1 MRRTWGV
8 VAVCVTVV
16 FGLRLGA
23 DEKAPESYS
32 TAMKSAGATA
42 APLRMKLMATPKDFD
57 AIAKDAATFKTIY
70 ATALDYWSQKKVDD
84 AIGMAK
90 AAATAAA
97 DLETAAK
104 AKNEEGVTAT
114 GAKVVGA
121 CAACHMAHRS
131 ARLPDGT
138 YEIK

>member
-1 MRRTWGV
+1 MRGKSGV
-8 VAVCVTVV
+8 VAVCAAVV
-16 FGLRLGA
+16 FGLTLVA

-57 AIAKDAATFKTIY
+57 SIAKDAATFKGIF
-70 ATALDYWSQKKVDD
+70 ATALDYWTQKRVDD
-84 AIGMAK
+84 AIGFAK

-104 AKNEEGVTAT
+104 AKNEEGVTAA
-114 GAKVVGA
+114 GGKVTGA
-121 CAACHMAHRS
+121 CATCHMAHRS

>member
-1 MRRTWGV
+1 MRRTWGI
-8 VAVCVTVV
+8 VAVCVAVV
-16 FGLRLGA
+16 FGLRLWA

-32 TAMKSAGATA
+32 SAMKSAGATA
-42 APLRMKLMATPKDFD
+42 APLRMKLMAAPKDFD

-70 ATALDYWSQKKVDD
+70 ATALDYWTQKKVDD
-84 AIGMAK
+84 AIAMART
-90 AAATAAA
+90 AATAAA

-104 AKNEEGVTAT
+104 AKNEEGVTTA

-121 CAACHMAHRS
+121 CAGCHMAHRS

>member
-1 MRRTWGV
+1 MRGGFA
-8 VAVCVTVV
+8 VATACAAVV
-16 FGLRLGA
+16 FGLTLVA

-42 APLRMKLMATPKDFD
+42 APLRTKLAATPKDFD
-57 AIAKDAATFKTIY
+57 AIAKDAATFKTIF

-84 AIGMAK
+84 AIGLAR

-104 AKNEEGVTAT
+104 AKNEEGVTAA

-121 CAACHMAHRS
+121 CAGCHMVHRS
-131 ARLPDGT
+131 PRLPDGT

>member
-8 VAVCVTVV
+8 VAVSVTVV
-16 FGLRLGA
+16 FGLRLAA

-104 AKNEEGVTAT
+104 AKNEEGVSTA